1 MPGINVNGDVR
12 PKWGGPDVWFREL
25 VAGTICAIVSFIF
38 NLSYAALV
46 FSGPLSQWLAYGL
59 AAALIATA
67 VGGSVMAL
75 RSSLP
80 FALASPDVST
90 TAITAT
96 IVASFVTRLAAEG
109 AGEHLLGPALI
120 VISLCAALS
129 GFALFGLGIA
139 RAGRAVRFIP
149 FPVIGGFLGAAG
161 WLIAAGAMQVIT
173 GRRVELAGIEAFLNP
188 LTLAKCAAGAAV
200 AVVLILARLRFKG
213 PFAQP
218 VQLLLCAGAVYIGLE
233 FFGISNVRAQTD
245 GWMFRMSSSAT
256 FSPPWDLNEW
266 RNFPWHLLP
275 EMTADF
281 LTVMFVAAV
290 SMLLNAAGFE
300 VMTKREA
307 DLDRELATVGIANL
321 VSAAL
326 GGYVIGVPM
335 SRSTLAFKLSGN
347 SRIPTVCVAVSSVA
361 MLAINTRFLD
371 YIPKCVVGGLLLTL
385 GIDLLYRWLV
395 LSSRQLS
402 RIEYL
407 SLLLIALI
415 IVKWGFIA
423 GILVGIVISCS
434 TFAFSV
440 SRVSAIKFGFDGTEY
455 RSTLDRE
462 HKELALL
469 AQHGRELHGLS
480 LQNYLFFGSAN
491 QIYQKVKVLLAD
503 RPECRFLLF
512 DFRSVIGIDLSAAHS
527 FTQIKQVA
535 DKCGTQLV
543 LVNLSSELTA
553 AFRAMQII
561 SSNTIIGL
569 NLDQALESCENAIIQ
584 AHRTDDGDVPSIR
597 EWLADALGSTE
608 YADCVVEQCERL
620 ELAPGDIV
628 ARQGQQADSMHFIL
642 EGRVDVIVNLDDGRS
657 VRVRSLG
664 RHTTIGEMGLITSR
678 PRSATLQ
685 AEVASVLYML
695 SATAF
700 EHIRNENPSL
710 GQALLTFV
718 VEVMAER
725 LSYTNRAIG
734 LLQR

>member
-1 MPGINVNGDVR
+1 MAGTPIDDGLRSKRARFDNL
-12 PKWGGPDVWFREL
+12 FREIT
-25 VAGTICAIVSFIF
+25 AGAICSVVSLIF
-38 NLSYAALV
+38 SLSYAALV
-46 FSGPLSQWLAYGL
+46 FSGPLSHWLAYGF

-67 VGGSVMAL
+67 AGGGVMAL

-80 FALASPDVST
+80 YALASPDAST
-90 TAITAT
+90 TAIVSTL
-96 IVASFVTRLAAEG
+96 VASLAGSLLAEG
-109 AGEHLLGPALI
+109 ADDRLLAPVLI
-120 VISLCAALS
+120 AISLCAALS
-129 GFALFGLGIA
+129 GLALFGLGIA

-149 FPVIGGFLGAAG
+149 FPVIGGFLGATG
-161 WLIAAGAMQVIT
+161 WLISSGALQVIT
-173 GRRVELAGIEAFLNP
+173 GHRVRLAGLENFLDP

-200 AVVLILARLRFKG
+200 AAVLMLARVRFKG

-218 VQLLLCAGAVYIGLE
+218 AQLLLCTAAVYAGLK
-233 FFGISNVRAQTD
+233 FFGISNVQAQAD
-245 GWMFRMSSSAT
+245 GWMFRLSSSAT

-275 EMTADF
+275 GLTAEF
-281 LTVMFVAAV
+281 MTVMFVAAV
-290 SMLLNAAGFE
+290 SMLLNIAGFE

-307 DLDRELATVGIANL
+307 EFDRELATVGIANL
-321 VSAAL
+321 ASAAL

-335 SRSTLAFKLSGN
+335 SRSTLAFKLAGN
-347 SRIPTVCVAVSSVA
+347 SRIPTICVAASSVA
-361 MLAINTRFLD
+361 MLAVNTAFLG
-371 YIPKCVVGGLLLTL
+371 YIPKCVVGGLLLSL
-385 GIDLLYRWLV
+385 GLDLLYRWLIS
-395 LSSRQLS
+395 SSRQLS

-407 SLLLIALI
+407 SLLLITLI

-423 GILVGIVISCS
+423 GILVGIIISCA

-440 SRVSAIKFGFDGTEY
+440 SRVDAIKFGFDGTEY

-462 HKELALL
+462 QKELALL
-469 AQHGRELHGLS
+469 AQHGRQLQGLN

-491 QIYQKVKVLLAD
+491 QIYQRVKALLAD
-503 RPECRFLLF
+503 RPECRYLLF
-512 DFRSVIGIDLSAAHS
+512 DFRSVIGIDSSAAHS

-535 DKCGTQLV
+535 DKCGAQLV
-543 LVNLSSELTA
+543 LANLSPDLTA

-561 SSNTIIGL
+561 SGNTIVGL

-584 AHRTDDGDVPSIR
+584 SHRTDEGEAPSIR
-597 EWLADALGSTE
+597 DWLAGALGSTE
-608 YADCVVEQCERL
+608 YADRIVEQCERL
-620 ELAPGDIV
+620 ELSPGDIV
-628 ARQGQQADSMHFIL
+628 ARQGDQADSMHFIL
-642 EGRVDVIVNLDDGRS
+642 EGRVDVIVKLDDGRS

-664 RHTTIGEMGLITSR
+664 RHTTIGEMGLIMSR

-685 AEVASVLYML
+685 AEVASVLYRL
-695 SATAF
+695 SAAAF
-700 EHIRNENPSL
+700 ERIRSEHPSL